1 MAGSQYG
8 GAIVRRHLGIRSIDL
23 RFIEA
28 GSDDG
33 NLGVVGNDEA
43 RYPANSCKGARVG
56 ADPMAE
62 RLRPGGLH
70 VSEAR
75 CAHDGAKI
83 CAWRVSRSTITGT
96 VSPAQ
101 STNSLSPPRWVW
113 RIVTESLASQL
124 R

>member
-1 MAGSQYG
+1 
-8 GAIVRRHLGIRSIDL
+8 VRRHLGIRSIDL

-43 RYPANSCKGARVG
+43 RCPANSSKGARVG
-56 ADPMAE
+56 ADPIAE

-70 VSEAR
+70 VSEVKFDAPMT
-75 CAHDGAKI
+75 ATKI
-83 CAWRVSRSTITGT
+83 CAWRTSPVSRSTITGT

-101 STNSLSPPRWVW
+101 STNSLSPPRRVW